1 MAFSLDM
8 NLKERLRIIKRNTA
22 EIITEQQLEELLFK
36 KKHITAYYGTAPT
49 GPVHIGHLATLIKVF
64 DFCEAGIKTKI
75 LIADLHAAL
84 DDLKSPWSE
93 INKRAEYYKK
103 CIEFA
108 LPWRKRPHFIL
119 GSDFQLNYNYMLDIL
134 KLSSLTTV
142 TRARR
147 AASEVCRL
155 KEPKVS
161 EMIYPLMQALDE
173 QYLDTDIQLGGMDQ
187 RHIMAYARE
196 FLPKIEYKARAE
208 IIMPL
213 ITSLKGPG
221 TKMSSSL
228 PETHIKVY
236 DSIESIKSKIN
247 NAYCPAGITQDNP
260 IMQICRM
267 ILFSLSKAIKVERNA
282 KFGGDIVFNS
292 FAELEKEFTAKKLHP
307 LDLKNT
313 VSSELIRI
321 FANAR
326 KYFERHSD
334 ILVNLGKNFLA

>member
-1 MAFSLDM
+1 M
-8 NLKERLRIIKRNTA
+8 NPEEKLNIIKRNTA
-22 EIITEQQLEELLFK
+22 EIITEQQLEELVAK
-36 KKHITAYYGTAPT
+36 KKHITSYYGTAPT

-64 DFCEAGIKTKI
+64 DFCETGIKTKI

-93 INKRAEYYKK
+93 INKRAEYYMK
-103 CIEFA
+103 CIKLA
-108 LPWRKRPHFIL
+108 LPWRRKPQFIL

-134 KLSSLTTV
+134 KMSSLTTV
-142 TRARR
+142 TRAKR

-173 QYLDTDIQLGGMDQ
+173 QYLDADIQLGGMDQ

-196 FLPKIEYKARAE
+196 FLPKIEYKAGVE
-208 IIMPL
+208 MIMPL

-236 DSIESIKSKIN
+236 DSIESIKSKVN
-247 NAYCPAGITQDNP
+247 NAYCLEGVIQDNP
-260 IMQICRM
+260 IIQICKM
-267 ILFSLSKAIKVERNA
+267 ILFSLNKTVKVERVA
-282 KFGGDIVFNS
+282 KFGGDIIFNS
-292 FAELEKEFTAKKLHP
+292 FPELEKEFVAKKLHP

-313 VSSELIRI
+313 VSSELIKT
-321 FANAR
+321 FARAR
-326 KYFERHSD
+326 KYFEKHSD
-334 ILVNLGKNFLA
+334 ILVNLGKNFLP

>member
-1 MAFSLDM
+1 
-8 NLKERLRIIKRNTA
+8 
-22 EIITEQQLEELLFK
+22 
-36 KKHITAYYGTAPT
+36 
-49 GPVHIGHLATLIKVF
+49 
-64 DFCEAGIKTKI
+64 
-75 LIADLHAAL
+75 LHAAL

-93 INKRAEYYKK
+93 INKRAEYYGK
-103 CIEFA
+103 CIKLA
-108 LPWRKRPHFIL
+108 LPWRRKPQFIL
-119 GSDFQLNYNYMLDIL
+119 GSDFQLNYDYMLDIL
-134 KLSSLTTV
+134 KLSSLSTV

-173 QYLDTDIQLGGMDQ
+173 QYLDADIQLGGMDQ

-196 FLPKIEYKARAE
+196 FLPKIEYKARVE

-236 DSIESIKSKIN
+236 DSIESIKSKVN
-247 NAYCPAGITQDNP
+247 NAYCPGGIIQDNP
-260 IMQICRM
+260 IMQICKM
-267 ILFSLSKAIKVERNA
+267 ILFSLNKTVKVERVS
-282 KFGGDIVFNS
+282 KFGGDIIFNS
-292 FAELEKEFTAKKLHP
+292 FPSLEKEFVAKKLHP

-313 VSSELIRI
+313 VSSELIKT
-321 FANAR
+321 FTKAR
-326 KYFERHSD
+326 KYFEKHSD